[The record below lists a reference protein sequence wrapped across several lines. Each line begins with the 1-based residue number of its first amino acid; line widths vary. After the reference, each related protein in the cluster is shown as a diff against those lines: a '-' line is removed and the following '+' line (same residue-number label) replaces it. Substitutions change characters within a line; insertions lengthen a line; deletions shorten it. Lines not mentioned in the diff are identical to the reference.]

1 MYVSCQLVVI
11 LGNSIIVYNLSYVAL
26 CDNVDNMLFGA
37 PSLVGGLVVAKFVV
51 IKWLWL
57 RVQIKT

>member
-26 CDNVDNMLFGA
+26 CDNVDNMLFSTPLWGGGGGA
-37 PSLVGGLVVAKFVV
+37 GCCKICGYYVAM
-51 IKWLWL
+51 I
-57 RVQIKT
+57 TSTD